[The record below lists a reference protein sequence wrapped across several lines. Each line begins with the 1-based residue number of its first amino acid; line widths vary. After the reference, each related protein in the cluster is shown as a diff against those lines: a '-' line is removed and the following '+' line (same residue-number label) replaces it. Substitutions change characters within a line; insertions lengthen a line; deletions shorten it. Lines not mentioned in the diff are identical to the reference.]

1 MAARM
6 AEETNWL
13 SLSLRDCSD
22 SRSLVG
28 SVTSTLY
35 SGPAVTSM
43 PPPAASVEEPQVALA
58 SLCSSV

>member
-1 MAARM
+1 MAARI
-6 AEETNWL
+6 AEETSWL

-35 SGPAVTSM
+35 SGLAAASM
-43 PPPAASVEEPQVALA
+43 PPRAPSVEDVALD
-58 SLCSSV
+58 SLCSSE